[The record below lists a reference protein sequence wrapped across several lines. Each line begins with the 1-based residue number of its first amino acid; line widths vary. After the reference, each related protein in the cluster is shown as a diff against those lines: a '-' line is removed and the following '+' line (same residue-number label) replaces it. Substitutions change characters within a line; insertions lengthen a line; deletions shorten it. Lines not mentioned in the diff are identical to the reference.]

1 MDNFNRA
8 KELLVENPKVE
19 VRGNK
24 EVLVENHK
32 GIIILTDTLVRIKT
46 KIGILNI
53 HGSKF
58 NLLFMEG
65 ATIVIA
71 GEFVSLNYE
80 GVV

>member
-1 MDNFNRA
+1 MDKFNKA
-8 KELLVENPKVE
+8 KEILVENPKIE
-19 VRGNK
+19 VRGNR

-53 HGSKF
+53 HGNKF

-65 ATIVIA
+65 ATIVIS

-80 GVV
+80 RVV

>member
-24 EVLVENHK
+24 EILVENHK

>member
-71 GEFVSLNYE
+71 GEFVSLDYE
-80 GVV
+80 GAV